1 MVNAVTYVREESLIT
16 SQNKAEKSFLEKF
29 RKDKPSLENATVLV
43 NPYFIN
49 PLCALILFMTDK
61 PCSVTLTVHGKKFE
75 RHNIVKTFEKNE
87 TEHAI
92 PVLGLYEGMDTK
104 VTVALSTG
112 ESRDFLI
119 RGQELPADVCR
130 CRNIMT
136 SFDYFGT
143 NWMFLSPAGKNLP
156 MGYDFEGNICW
167 LLTVNTMFD
176 IKRLKNGNI
185 LTGSHR
191 FCHMPYNDTGLIEL
205 SLMGKIYK
213 EYRMP
218 GNYHHDMVEMPDGNI
233 LALSQDFHTDTV
245 EDLVVLLD
253 RETGMTLRTWDLK
266 NILPQKGPGSGSQ
279 SPRDW
284 FHCNAVWYFEEDKS
298 ITVSGRHEDAIV
310 NFDYESG
317 KLNWIIG
324 DPENWPAEYQKYFFK
339 PVGDDFDWQYEQH
352 ACLRTPDGDVMCFD
366 NGHYRSKNKEKYLK
380 NRDNFSRGVRYH
392 IDTKKMEIRQVW
404 QYGKELGATFFSP
417 YISNVEYYGEG
428 HYLIHSGGI
437 GWEDGY
443 ASEKLGAYI
452 NPAKNPNS
460 DICAKTVEQK
470 DGVVLY
476 AMEVDG
482 NFYRAEKLQPYHDG
496 ENLVFGDG
504 KVIGELEVTD
514 TFDTIPDLPETDELV
529 DSWHQVRIEEDDD
542 RIVFHGRSERGSL
555 VMLLLKNEKETRGY
569 FINTAAVSYLAMCS
583 GAYLEED
590 DRVIKLHVS
599 KRGLKGTY
607 EVRVLIN
614 DKKYAT
620 GVSINCD

>member
-29 RKDKPSLENATVLV
+29 RKDKPSLENAAVLV

-156 MGYDFEGNICW
+156 MGYDFEGNIRW

-253 RETGMTLRTWDLK
+253 RETGT
-266 NILPQKGPGSGSQ
+266 SS
-279 SPRDW
+279 
-284 FHCNAVWYFEEDKS
+284 
-298 ITVSGRHEDAIV
+298 
-310 NFDYESG
+310 
-317 KLNWIIG
+317 
-324 DPENWPAEYQKYFFK
+324 
-339 PVGDDFDWQYEQH
+339 
-352 ACLRTPDGDVMCFD
+352 
-366 NGHYRSKNKEKYLK
+366 
-380 NRDNFSRGVRYH
+380 
-392 IDTKKMEIRQVW
+392 
-404 QYGKELGATFFSP
+404 
-417 YISNVEYYGEG
+417 
-428 HYLIHSGGI
+428 
-437 GWEDGY
+437 
-443 ASEKLGAYI
+443 
-452 NPAKNPNS
+452 
-460 DICAKTVEQK
+460 
-470 DGVVLY
+470 
-476 AMEVDG
+476 
-482 NFYRAEKLQPYHDG
+482 
-496 ENLVFGDG
+496 
-504 KVIGELEVTD
+504 
-514 TFDTIPDLPETDELV
+514 
-529 DSWHQVRIEEDDD
+529 
-542 RIVFHGRSERGSL
+542 
-555 VMLLLKNEKETRGY
+555 
-569 FINTAAVSYLAMCS
+569 
-583 GAYLEED
+583 
-590 DRVIKLHVS
+590 
-599 KRGLKGTY
+599 
-607 EVRVLIN
+607 
-614 DKKYAT
+614 
-620 GVSINCD
+620 